1 MEKITIPKLMEMKKN
16 HEPITMI
23 TAYDYPLAALAEE
36 AGIEILLVGDS
47 LGMVKL
53 GYENTLP
60 VTMDDIVY
68 HSKIV
73 SRAARRALVVADMPF
88 MSYEIDCPTAVANAG
103 RLIKEGGAAAVK
115 IEGGLEVA
123 RIIKAIIAA
132 KIPVMGHI
140 GLTPQA
146 INQLGG
152 YKVQGKTP
160 ESAENLITAAKILEG
175 SGVFAIVLEC
185 LPRLLAKEIT
195 EKVSVPT
202 IGIGAGVDCD
212 GQVLV
217 SDDALGLFSE
227 FKPKFVKRY
236 ASLRSEI
243 LQAFQQYHQEVKSR
257 KFPDEE
263 HSY

>member
-1 MEKITIPKLMEMKKN
+1 MERITVTKLAEMKKN

-23 TAYDYPLAALAEE
+23 TAYDYPTASLAEE
-36 AGIEILLVGDS
+36 AGIEIILVGDS

-60 VTMDDIVY
+60 VTVEDIVY
-68 HSKIV
+68 HCKSV
-73 SRAARRALVVADMPF
+73 SRAVKKSLVVADMPF
-88 MSYEIDCPTAVANAG
+88 LSYEIDTRTAVSNAG
-103 RLIKEGGAAAVK
+103 RLIKEGGAQAIK

-123 RIIKAIIAA
+123 QTIKAIIAA

-146 INQLGG
+146 INQIGG

-160 ESAENLITAAKILEG
+160 ESAEKLITTAKILEG

-185 LPRLLAKEIT
+185 IPRLLAKEIT
-195 EKVSVPT
+195 ERVSIPT

-217 SDDALGLFSE
+217 SDDILGIFSE

-236 ASLRSEI
+236 ANLRPQI
-243 LQAFQQYHQEVKSR
+243 LQAFQQYYQEVKSR
-257 KFPDEE
+257 KFPDDE